1 MLCIFKGVD
10 GVDFLLS
17 GLVWFFIINLLE
29 NAKTESFLAVE
40 VVFLLLT
47 EWFLRSGVV
56 LFRLFTVYLLNTD
69 VKCVDVLLTFDWR

>member
-1 MLCIFKGVD
+1 LLCIFKGVD

-69 VKCVDVLLTFDWR
+69 VECVDVLLTFDWR

>member
-1 MLCIFKGVD
+1 
-10 GVDFLLS
+10 
-17 GLVWFFIINLLE
+17 LLE

-69 VKCVDVLLTFDWR
+69 VECVDVLLTFDWR

>member
-69 VKCVDVLLTFDWR
+69 VECVDVLLTFDWR